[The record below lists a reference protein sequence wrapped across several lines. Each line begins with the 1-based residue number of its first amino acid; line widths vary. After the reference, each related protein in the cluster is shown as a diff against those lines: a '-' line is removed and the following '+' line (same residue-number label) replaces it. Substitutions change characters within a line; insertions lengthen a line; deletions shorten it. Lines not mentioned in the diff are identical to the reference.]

1 MTSRQSLGRW
11 GETRAAEYLTSCGY
25 TLLERNVR
33 TPYGEIDLVTLYE
46 GQVVFVEVKTRASHT
61 LGPPEVSI
69 TPTKKTHMVSAG
81 LAYLQSHPDL
91 GEDWRIDVIAILR
104 LPGPGGAVTEQIE
117 HFENVII
124 SQA

>member
-11 GETRAAEYLTSCGY
+11 GETRAAEYLTDRGY
-25 TLLERNVR
+25 TLLERNAR
-33 TPYGEIDLVTLYE
+33 TPYGEIDLVTRYE
-46 GQVVFVEVKTRASHT
+46 GQVVFVEVKTRASRS

-69 TPTKKTHMVSAG
+69 TPTKKTHMISAG

-91 GEDWRIDVIAILR
+91 GEDWRMDVIAILR
-104 LPGPGGAVTEQIE
+104 LPGQEEQIE
-117 HFENVII
+117 HFENVIT